1 MPKLSALPRP
11 IGATVLA
18 LAALILFAAALPATG
33 QAAPPSSGYPLA
45 ATSSVFPKTTV
56 GNGSEKLSVG
66 LTNLSE
72 VTDLVTVFSV
82 EGPDASD
89 FIVNEFQCGIL
100 APGDSC
106 TAGLYFYPHS
116 VGEEHATLRLDLYN
130 HPTEYIELS
139 GTGVPAELTFSP
151 PSHDFGVQST
161 HENGRTSFTL
171 TNSGEAPAV
180 FGNFEIPSPDGNV
193 PFWINNNSN
202 NCPTMSQ
209 VQPGQS
215 CSLEVEF
222 GPREATSYSGELRVR
237 LQNTVFSAALS
248 GEGGRPNVVATEN
261 PADLG
266 TAPVGG
272 AGPVRTITLVNS
284 GNLPA
289 GFFIGI
295 VAGGDAGSFHLLDE
309 NCSAAELMPAATCT
323 VHVRLTPESAGPK
336 VARLAFFG
344 DGDSGTMVMLH
355 GEGIVPAATLSPANF
370 DFGSQAKGTKSSAR
384 TFVVHN
390 SGSTPVSLGS
400 AAIVGA
406 NLDQF
411 LLAGDECTG
420 VTLAPGQEC
429 LVRIRFAPATVGAK
443 TATLRVRGDAGA
455 LTAALSGLGV
465 APEAVAGAADSRSG
479 KTSARFRHGSTL
491 NAAQAHCRSGA
502 SCRKARIAKRGG
514 SHGRA
519 ARR

>member
-1 MPKLSALPRP
+1 MPKLFALPRP
-11 IGATVLA
+11 IGATVLS
-18 LAALILFAAALPATG
+18 LLALILLAASLPASG

-56 GNGSEKLSVG
+56 GGGSEKLSVG
-66 LTNLSE
+66 LTNVGGE
-72 VTDLVTVFSV
+72 TTLVTVFTV
-82 EGPDASD
+82 EGPDAGD
-89 FIVNEFQCGIL
+89 FVVNEFQCGIL

-106 TAGLYFYPHS
+106 SAGLYFYPHG

-130 HPTEYIELS
+130 QPTEYIELS
-139 GTGVPAELTFSP
+139 GSGVPAELTFSP
-151 PSHDFGVQST
+151 PSHDFGIEST
-161 HENGRTSFTL
+161 HENGNFTFQL
-171 TNSGEAPAV
+171 TNSGEAGAQL
-180 FGNFEIPSPDGNV
+180 GNIEIPNPGGNV
-193 PFWINNNSN
+193 PFWTGNNNCWSMN
-202 NCPTMSQ
+202 RLE
-209 VQPGQS
+209 PGQS
-215 CSLEVEF
+215 CSMEVQF
-222 GPREATSYSGELRVR
+222 GPREAIAYTGELRAS
-237 LQNTVFSAALS
+237 LNQMAFSAALS
-248 GEGGRPNVVATEN
+248 GEGGRPNVVAGDN

-272 AGPVRTITLVNS
+272 AGPVRAITLTNS

-355 GEGIVPAATLSPANF
+355 GEGVVPAATLAPGGF
-370 DFGSQAKGTKSSAR
+370 DFGSQAKGTRSAAQ
-384 TFVVHN
+384 TFAVRN
-390 SGSTPVSLGS
+390 DGSTAVSLGV

-411 LLAGDECTG
+411 LLAGEECTG
-420 VTLAPGQEC
+420 VTLGPGQEC

-443 TATLRVRGDAGA
+443 TATLRVASSAGA
-455 LTAALSGLGV
+455 LTASLSGTGV
-465 APEAVAGAADSRSG
+465 VLEKARARDSRSRR
-479 KTSARFRHGSTL
+479 SHLRFRRGATL
-491 NAAQAHCRSGA
+491 SLAKAHR
-502 SCRKARIAKRGG
+502 
-514 SHGRA
+514 
-519 ARR
+519 